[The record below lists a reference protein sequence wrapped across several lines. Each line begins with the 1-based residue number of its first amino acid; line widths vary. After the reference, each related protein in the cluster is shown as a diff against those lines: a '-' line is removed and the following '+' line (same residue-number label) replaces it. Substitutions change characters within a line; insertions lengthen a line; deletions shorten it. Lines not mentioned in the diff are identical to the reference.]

1 VQAAPVVE
9 WQVARPAA
17 PLRRCVRRYVGYR
30 LEGFGPGTHL
40 GLPSRHLT
48 VVVSLG
54 DPTRI
59 TEMPEPGQPPGA
71 FQLLASGLT
80 TRRAVLAHDGRQH
93 GVQLEMTP
101 AGARALL
108 GLPAGELGASVVGLD
123 VLLGPSA
130 WEAAERLAALQTW
143 GERFAALDEV
153 LMRSLDRMP
162 GASPELER
170 AWSVLVTS
178 RGAVRIGD
186 LARELGWS
194 RRHLGSRFRVEYGL
208 TPKEAARVVR
218 FERSRWMLAGPGRP
232 RLGEV
237 AATCGFYDQAH
248 LCREWA
254 ALAGCSPTSWL
265 AGEEFP
271 SVHAEQEP
279 APTLRGQEFPSV
291 QDMR

>member
-1 VQAAPVVE
+1 MVE
-9 WQVARPAA
+9 WQVVRPAA
-17 PLRRCVRRYVGYR
+17 PLRRYVRRYVGYR
-30 LEGFGPGTHL
+30 LEGFAPGTHL

-48 VVVSLG
+48 VVLSLG

-59 TEMPEPGQPPGA
+59 TEMPDPRQAPGA
-71 FQLLASGLT
+71 YQVLASGLT

-123 VLLGPSA
+123 VLVGA
-130 WEAAERLAALQTW
+130 AATEVAERQAACPGW
-143 GERFAALDEV
+143 GTRFEV
-153 LMRSLDRMP
+153 LDDVLLRSVGRLPPASAELDR
-162 GASPELER
+162 
-170 AWSVLVTS
+170 AWTVLVAS
-178 RGAVRIGD
+178 GGDVRVGD
-186 LARELGWS
+186 LARDVGWS
-194 RRHLGSRFRVEYGL
+194 RRHLGSRFLREYGL

-232 RLGEV
+232 RLGDV

-254 ALAGCSPTSWL
+254 DLAGCSPTAWL

-271 SVHAEQEP
+271 SVHAGKEP
-279 APTLRGQEFPSV
+279 GRTRRGQQFPSV
-291 QDMR
+291 QDTR

>member
-1 VQAAPVVE
+1 VVE
-9 WQVARPAA
+9 WQVVRPAA
-17 PLRRCVRRYVGYR
+17 PLRRYVRRYVGYG
-30 LEGFGPGTHL
+30 LEGFAPGTHL

-48 VVVSLG
+48 VVLSLG

-59 TEMPEPGQPPGA
+59 TEMPDPRQPPGA
-71 FQLLASGLT
+71 YQVLASGLT

-123 VLLGPSA
+123 VLLGA
-130 WEAAERLAALQTW
+130 VATEVAERLAACPGW
-143 GERFAALDEV
+143 GTRFEV
-153 LMRSLDRMP
+153 LDDVLLRSLGRLP
-162 GASPELER
+162 PTSAELDR
-170 AWSVLVTS
+170 AWTVLVES
-178 RGAVRIGD
+178 GGEVRVGD
-186 LARELGWS
+186 LARDVGWS
-194 RRHLGSRFRVEYGL
+194 RRHLGSRFLREYGL

-218 FERSRWMLAGPGRP
+218 FERSRWMLTGPGRP
-232 RLGEV
+232 RLGDV

-254 ALAGCSPTSWL
+254 DLAGCSPTGWL

-271 SVHAEQEP
+271 SVHSGREP
-279 APTLRGQEFPSV
+279 GPTRRGEEFPSV
-291 QDMR
+291 QDTG

>member
-1 VQAAPVVE
+1 MVE
-9 WQVARPAA
+9 WQVVRPAA
-17 PLRRCVRRYVGYR
+17 PLRRHVRRYVGYR
-30 LEGFGPGTHL
+30 LEGFAPGTHL

-48 VVVSLG
+48 VVISLG

-59 TEMPEPGQPPGA
+59 TEMPEPGQAPGA

-80 TRRAVLAHDGRQH
+80 TRRAVLAHDGRQY

-101 AGARALL
+101 AGARGLL

-123 VLLGPSA
+123 VLLGAS
-130 WEAAERLAALQTW
+130 AAEVAQRLAACPGW
-143 GERFAALDEV
+143 EARFDVLDDV
-153 LMRSLDRMP
+153 LLRSLGRLP
-162 GASPELER
+162 PVSAELDR
-170 AWSVLVTS
+170 AWTVLVSTG
-178 RGAVRIGD
+178 GAVRVGD
-186 LARELGWS
+186 LAHEVGWS
-194 RRHLGSRFRVEYGL
+194 RRHLASRFLREYGL

-232 RLGEV
+232 RLVDV

-254 ALAGCSPTSWL
+254 DLAGCSPTAWL

-271 SVHAEQEP
+271 SVQDDGGGCRHA
-279 APTLRGQEFPSV
+279 
-291 QDMR
+291 